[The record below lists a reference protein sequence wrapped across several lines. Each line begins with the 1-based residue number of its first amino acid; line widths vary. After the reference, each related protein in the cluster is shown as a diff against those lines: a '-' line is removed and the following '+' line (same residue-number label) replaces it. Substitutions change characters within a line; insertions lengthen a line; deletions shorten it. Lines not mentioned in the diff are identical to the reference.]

1 MERFKETMVISPLS
15 DGKTW
20 KMLSE
25 LRYEVGR
32 PDSGDVVEVPIG
44 FYTDFASI
52 PHIFWLILPR
62 WGKYGY
68 AAVIH
73 DFLYSDQTR
82 TRLEAD
88 QIFLE
93 AITLREVSET
103 KKYAIYWTI
112 RLLGYFGWRRN
123 AKLKANAN

>member
-1 MERFKETMVISPLS
+1 MDRFNERIVITPLS

-20 KMLSE
+20 KLLSD
-25 LRYEVGR
+25 LRYEVGG
-32 PDSGDVVEVPIG
+32 PDSDDVVEVPVG

-52 PHIFWLILPR
+52 PHKFRRFLPR

-73 DFLYSDQTR
+73 DWLYWKQPR

-93 AITLREVSET
+93 AVTLRNVSAAT
-103 KKYAIYWTI
+103 KYFIYSVI
-112 RLLGYFGWRRN
+112 RFYGHWVWRRN
-123 AKLKANAN
+123 WNQNANAN